1 MEWKEER
8 GGERKGRSGRDSG
21 TVEASR
27 EEETWLVARDRR
39 RLLKASSLKRAHR
52 CGVRLPQKR
61 LFDESK

>member
-39 RLLKASSLKRAHR
+39 RLLKASSL
-52 CGVRLPQKR
+52 
-61 LFDESK
+61 